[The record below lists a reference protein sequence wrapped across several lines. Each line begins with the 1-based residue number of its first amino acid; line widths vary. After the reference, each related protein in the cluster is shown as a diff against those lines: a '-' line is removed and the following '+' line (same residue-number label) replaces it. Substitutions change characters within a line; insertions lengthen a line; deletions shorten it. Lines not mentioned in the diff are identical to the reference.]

1 MDPSNPPLPPS
12 FPLPA
17 VHRELAAYVHPP
29 AETYRTRS
37 LLTTHLHSLA
47 GQPRITSASGSS
59 DEFRRFLE
67 LELGRQDAGVRKQY
81 LSALREN
88 TGAKREYAAAVAA
101 LAAAEEPDSSSS
113 GDDDGGDDSGEGGE
127 EQQAERRDGGW
138 KRAYVDVLRL
148 RRQAARLTVLR
159 EGVAALADAA
169 IERPQ
174 GGLVG
179 AYTEKPPEMP
189 EALIPVGGAAE
200 GADRDGAEGG
210 CEAVVL
216 DVQRRIVEA
225 SEALAEETAKLGR
238 LGDGG
243 LGRRMDG
250 LRAVQAELLAWLEKA
265 LAHGEDATAPADE
278 DLEMEEPP
286 AATAATATAA
296 TSTKTTTDVL
306 RDINAAYTGYLTA
319 RTELLEHMTGALNA
333 VAEPLPSEEAER
345 SEETKEL
352 LASRLDVSRPPPTPQ
367 VLRVLSRCEHLL
379 PLVRTQKSLLV
390 AQNWAASSI
399 ARRRVE
405 LAELLP
411 SPDDDVL
418 AAAGKRAEEV
428 NSAMAAAENV
438 AQGYSQR
445 AIEQL
450 RQARTIAEELDV
462 LCAGGS
468 KKRAKRRGIP
478 VRGSG
483 GRLLQSEDEGER
495 GVWASLDGGVGVIGD
510 GI

>member
-1 MDPSNPPLPPS
+1 
-12 FPLPA
+12 
-17 VHRELAAYVHPP
+17 
-29 AETYRTRS
+29 
-37 LLTTHLHSLA
+37 
-47 GQPRITSASGSS
+47 
-59 DEFRRFLE
+59 
-67 LELGRQDAGVRKQY
+67 
-81 LSALREN
+81 
-88 TGAKREYAAAVAA
+88 
-101 LAAAEEPDSSSS
+101 
-113 GDDDGGDDSGEGGE
+113 
-127 EQQAERRDGGW
+127 
-138 KRAYVDVLRL
+138 
-148 RRQAARLTVLR
+148 VLR
-159 EGVAALADAA
+159 EGVAVLADAG

-174 GGLVG
+174 SGLVG
-179 AYTEKPPEMP
+179 VYSGKPPEMP
-189 EALIPVGGAAE
+189 ETLIPAGKAAE
-200 GADRDGAEGG
+200 GAGRDGVEAG

-225 SEALAEETAKLGR
+225 SEALADETAKLGR
-238 LGDGG
+238 LRDGG
-243 LGRRMDG
+243 FGRRMDG

-278 DLEMEEPP
+278 DLEMEDPP
-286 AATAATATAA
+286 ATTAAATTTTAT
-296 TSTKTTTDVL
+296 TSTKTITDVL
-306 RDINAAYTGYLTA
+306 QDINAAYTGYLTA
-319 RTELLEHMTGALNA
+319 RTELLEHMTGALNT

-352 LASRLDVSRPPPTPQ
+352 LASRLDVSRPLPTPQ

-379 PLVRTQKSLLV
+379 PLVHTQKSLLV

-428 NSAMAAAENV
+428 NSAMAAAEDT
-438 AQGYSQR
+438 AQEYNQR
-445 AIEQL
+445 AIERL
-450 RQARTIAEELDV
+450 RQARTIAEELDT

-483 GRLLQSEDEGER
+483 GRLQQSEEEGER
-495 GVWASLDGGVGVIGD
+495 GVWASLGDGVGVIGD